1 MLPSSCR
8 SFIVLAALPCLAAV
22 FSIGPVRAEDA
33 GEWGTFGIQTQWID
47 GAADPGDDFDRHVN
61 GKWNDSVEMPED
73 KSSIGAFI
81 ALRDLSED
89 RLKLVLEEL
98 ADGKFEA
105 GSSEARIA
113 TAYRAF
119 MNTGAIEAS
128 GLAPARPWIDRIY
141 AVKSVEELISLFAYP
156 GYVSPIGAYVDAD
169 EKQSDTYALYIVQSG
184 LGLPDRDYYL
194 KDTEDNLEFRAKYV
208 ELLALLLDEIGYE
221 DPQAAAKAVFAL
233 ETRMAREMWDRAES
247 RNRDLTYNKLS
258 RDQVDALGPDQL
270 LSRFVEGL
278 GAGEASDVIVAQMPP
293 SDEELVEAKLSPEEA
308 AAKLGGGVPATLQ
321 LIEQVPLATWQ
332 AWVAAHFLSD
342 HAAFLPSRIDDA
354 NFAFYGTALG
364 GQPKQRQRWKR
375 AISAVEGQIG
385 ELLGQIYARR
395 YYPPEQKAA
404 MEELVAN
411 LRKAMAANLKD
422 LEWMGPDTR
431 AEAVKKLNAFTPKI
445 GEPEKYKAYEGL
457 SVSED
462 AALGNQLA
470 SATWDADFMISRLGK
485 QVDRSEWFMFPQTV
499 NAYYNPVLNEIV
511 FPAAILQPP
520 FFNLSADPAVNYGA
534 IGAVIGHEMGHG
546 FDDQGAKSDGTGNL
560 RDWWTEADKANFEK
574 LQDRLVAQYNGF
586 CPFDEGKTCVNGELT
601 LGENIGDLG
610 GLSLAYRAYRLSL
623 GGKEAPV
630 IGEASGDQ
638 RFFMA
643 WAQVWRA
650 KAREELAR
658 QYLVTDPHSPPK
670 YRING
675 VVRNFDEWYRAF
687 EVTEEA
693 ALYLSEE
700 KRVRIW

>member
-1 MLPSSCR
+1 
-8 SFIVLAALPCLAAV
+8 
-22 FSIGPVRAEDA
+22 
-33 GEWGTFGIQTQWID
+33 
-47 GAADPGDDFDRHVN
+47 
-61 GKWNDSVEMPED
+61 
-73 KSSIGAFI
+73 
-81 ALRDLSED
+81 
-89 RLKLVLEEL
+89 
-98 ADGKFEA
+98 
-105 GSSEARIA
+105 
-113 TAYRAF
+113 
-119 MNTGAIEAS
+119 
-128 GLAPARPWIDRIY
+128 
-141 AVKSVEELISLFAYP
+141 
-156 GYVSPIGAYVDAD
+156 
-169 EKQSDTYALYIVQSG
+169 
-184 LGLPDRDYYL
+184 
-194 KDTEDNLEFRAKYV
+194 
-208 ELLALLLDEIGYE
+208 
-221 DPQAAAKAVFAL
+221 
-233 ETRMAREMWDRAES
+233 MAREMWDRAES